1 MELIMPSLTIKGL
14 PVDLL
19 QGLRDAASRS
29 HRSLNAEVLVRLQR
43 SVRPTVVDPDRF
55 LEDLAA
61 LHATLPPGRPLSR
74 AAIDRAKRS
83 GRP

>member
-1 MELIMPSLTIKGL
+1 MPSVTIKGL

-19 QGLRDAASRS
+19 HGLRDAAARN
-29 HRSLNAEVLVRLQR
+29 HRSLNAEVLLRLQR
-43 SVRPTVVDPDRF
+43 SIRPTAVDPERF

-61 LHATLPPGRPLSR
+61 LHATLPPGRPLTR